1 MGFSFLSRS
10 KENGTFRLVSDFRRL
25 NKLLADAPYP
35 LPQIKDVLQRRSSF
49 DDVSVID
56 ITSQFYHFDLD
67 SPSRQ
72 LCVIT
77 TPFGLYQY
85 PRLPMGIKI
94 APSFAQS
101 VMDSLFGQDVNVEVF
116 MDDIAIF
123 TTGSFE
129 KHLEALRD
137 VLSVLSSENFRINKS
152 KCTFAA
158 AEVDYLGHAIT
169 SSGIK
174 PQLRKISTNLNLEEP
189 TNIKQLRSFIGP
201 INYYRDFIPQ
211 RSHVLTS
218 PKLPF
223 IWSTTCRVAF
233 KKLKMSLA
241 TSTLLAYPNPR
252 LPFIIE
258 PDASDYKLGSIVSQ
272 HPSLS
277 SINTI
282 IKIFLENS
290 TSTIPLGF
298 RPFF

>member
-1 MGFSFLSRS
+1 
-10 KENGTFRLVSDFRRL
+10 
-25 NKLLADAPYP
+25 
-35 LPQIKDVLQRRSSF
+35 
-49 DDVSVID
+49 
-56 ITSQFYHFDLD
+56 
-67 SPSRQ
+67 
-72 LCVIT
+72 
-77 TPFGLYQY
+77 
-85 PRLPMGIKI
+85 MGIKI

-101 VMDSLFGQDVNVEVF
+101 IMDSLFGQDVNVEVF

-298 RPFF
+298 RPFFSRKLSSAQRDYTTQEKELLSIVETLVEYRTILYGNKIFVFTDHRNITFNRLSSQRVPPC

>member
-1 MGFSFLSRS
+1 
-10 KENGTFRLVSDFRRL
+10 
-25 NKLLADAPYP
+25 
-35 LPQIKDVLQRRSSF
+35 VLQRRSSF
-49 DDVSVID
+49 DYVSVID

-67 SPSRQ
+67 PPSRQ

-85 PRLPMGIKI
+85 LRLPMGIKI

-101 VMDSLFGQDVNVEVF
+101 IMDSLFGQDVNVEVF

-174 PQLRKISTNLNLEEP
+174 PQLQKISIILNLEAP
-189 TNIKQLRSFIGP
+189 TNVKQLRSFIGLV
-201 INYYRDFIPQ
+201 NYYRDFIPQ
-211 RSHVLTS
+211 RSHVLAPLTSLTS
-218 PKLPF
+218 PKIKF
-223 IWSTTCRVAF
+223 HWST
-233 KKLKMSLA
+233 
-241 TSTLLAYPNPR
+241 NPR

-258 PDASDYKLGSIVSQ
+258 PDASDYQLGRIISQ
-272 HPSLS
+272 HTSLS
-277 SINTI
+277 SVNTI
-282 IKIFLENS
+282 TKIFLENS

-298 RPFF
+298 RPIAFLVENYLPLNEIIPRWKKSYSASSKL